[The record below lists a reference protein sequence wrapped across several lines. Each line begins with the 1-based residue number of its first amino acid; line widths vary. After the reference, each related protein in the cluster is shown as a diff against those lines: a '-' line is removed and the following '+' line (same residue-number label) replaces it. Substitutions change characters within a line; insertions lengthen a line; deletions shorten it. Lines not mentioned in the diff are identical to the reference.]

1 MKIVVCIRQMTDG
14 EINPFDA
21 CAYESALEIENAEI
35 TLLSMGPKSAESFLH
50 QLTRRGAKNAILL
63 SDSAFAGADTLAT
76 AHTLSL
82 AIERIKPD
90 LVICGRQTLVG
101 DTGQVGPMLS
111 VKLGFDIITNVMEIK
126 NTNDAEICCLTRS
139 EGECKAKIPALVTI
153 ERINTLRLPSIR
165 SKLGEI
171 SVWSASDIGADINK
185 CGLTGSPTR
194 VLSSTENQSGKR
206 KCRFITMSELEQ
218 VVNQALS
225 KNKVQIDT
233 NQPLIN
239 TLNKVLVVGESALS
253 FAKTIS
259 EDITVI
265 EPESVEKVVDYIKTQ
280 RPNVVLWPSDDKS
293 KRMAAQVAAKLDLGL
308 CADCTRLETD
318 GNKLFMYR
326 PALSGS
332 VIAKIES
339 LTCPAM
345 ATVRTTDSLVKDVF
359 VAVGYGAKDSVEKVK
374 ELAQKFN
381 AELASSRK
389 AVDNSIMPYSTQVG
403 LTGRTV
409 APPVYIAIGVSGA
422 VHHIVGMQRAGTVIA
437 INPDKSADIFEYAD
451 YGILEEF

>member
-1 MKIVVCIRQMTDG
+1 MKIVVCIRQTPDG

-21 CAYESALEIENAEI
+21 CAYEAALEIEGADI

-50 QLTRRGAKNAILL
+50 QLTRRGAKNAVLL

-76 AHTLSL
+76 AYTLAL
-82 AIERIKPD
+82 AINKINPD
-90 LVICGRQTLVG
+90 LVFCGRQTLIG

-111 VKLGFDIITNVMEIK
+111 VKLGYNIVTNVMKIESV
-126 NTNDAEICCLTRS
+126 NDGKISCITRN
-139 EGECKAKIPALVTI
+139 EGEREAVFPALVTI
-153 ERINTLRLPSIR
+153 ERINSLRLPSIR

-171 SVWSASDIGADINK
+171 SVWSADDIGADIKK
-185 CGLTGSPTR
+185 CGLVGSPTR

-206 KCRFITMSELEQ
+206 KCKFITMSELDK
-218 VVNQALS
+218 VVKEAIS
-225 KNKVQIDT
+225 KNTVCVDVSEQLT
-233 NQPLIN
+233 NILDN
-239 TLNKVLVVGESALS
+239 VLVVGESALS

-265 EPESVEKVVDYIKTQ
+265 KPESVEMVVDYIKTKQ
-280 RPNVVLWPSDDKS
+280 PSVVLWPSDDKS
-293 KRMAAQVAAKLDLGL
+293 KRMAAQVAASLDLGL

-339 LTCPAM
+339 LTSPAM

-359 VAVGYGAKDSVEKVK
+359 VSVGYGAKDSVEKVK

>member
-1 MKIVVCIRQMTDG
+1 MKIVVCIRQTPDG

-21 CAYESALEIENAEI
+21 CAYEAALEIQDADI

-50 QLTRRGAKNAILL
+50 QLTRRGAKSAVLL
-63 SDSAFAGADTLAT
+63 SDSSFAGADTLAT
-76 AHTLSL
+76 AYTLSL
-82 AIERIKPD
+82 AIDKIKPD
-90 LVICGRQTLVG
+90 LVFCGRQTLVG

-111 VKLGFDIITNVMEIK
+111 VKLGYNIVTNVMKIESVK
-126 NTNDAEICCLTRS
+126 DGKICCNTRS
-139 EGECKAKIPALVTI
+139 EGGKEASFPALVTI
-153 ERINTLRLPSIR
+153 ERINALRLPSIR
-165 SKLGEI
+165 SKLGEV
-171 SVWSASDIGADINK
+171 SVWTAQDIGAEINK
-185 CGLTGSPTR
+185 CGLVGSPTR

-206 KCRFITMSELEQ
+206 KCKFITMNELEQ
-218 VVNQALS
+218 VVNEAVS
-225 KNKVQIDT
+225 KHSVVVDAPEILVNSLD
-233 NQPLIN
+233 N
-239 TLNKVLVVGESALS
+239 VLVVGESALS
-253 FAKTIS
+253 FAKMIS

-265 EPESVEKVVDYIKTQ
+265 EPESVEKVVDYIKINQ
-280 RPNVVLWPSDDKS
+280 PNVVLWPSDDKS
-293 KRMAAQVAAKLDLGL
+293 KRMAAQVASKLDLGL

-339 LTCPAM
+339 LTKPAM

-359 VAVGYGAKDSVEKVK
+359 VAVGYGAKDSVDKVK

-389 AVDNSIMPYSTQVG
+389 AVDNSIMPYSAQVG

-409 APPVYIAIGVSGA
+409 APPVYIAIGLSGA

>member
-1 MKIVVCIRQMTDG
+1 MKIVVCIRQTPDG

-21 CAYESALEIENAEI
+21 CAYEAALEIEDADI

-50 QLTRRGAKNAILL
+50 QLTRRGAKNAVLL
-63 SDSAFAGADTLAT
+63 TDSAFAGADTLAT
-76 AHTLSL
+76 AYTLAL
-82 AIERIKPD
+82 AINKINPD
-90 LVICGRQTLVG
+90 LVFCGRQTLIG

-111 VKLGFDIITNVMEIK
+111 VKLGYNIVTNVMKIESVNNGKISC
-126 NTNDAEICCLTRS
+126 ITRN
-139 EGECKAKIPALVTI
+139 EGEREAVFPALVTI
-153 ERINTLRLPSIR
+153 ERINSLRLPSIR

-171 SVWSASDIGADINK
+171 CVWSASDIGADIKK
-185 CGLTGSPTR
+185 CGLVGSPTR

-206 KCRFITMSELEQ
+206 KCKFITMSELDK
-218 VVNQALS
+218 VVNEAIS
-225 KNKVQIDT
+225 KNTVCVDVSEQLT
-233 NQPLIN
+233 N
-239 TLNKVLVVGESALS
+239 TLDKVLVVGESALS
-253 FAKTIS
+253 FAKMIS

-265 EPESVEKVVDYIKTQ
+265 EPESVEMVVDYIKTKH
-280 RPNVVLWPSDDKS
+280 PSVVLWPSDDKS

-339 LTCPAM
+339 LTSPAM

-451 YGILEEF
+451 FGILEEF